1 MAPLRRSCKVDA
13 SSRTTMTRSVCLMP
27 RADRVLLN
35 DSQDES
41 MDKTSSFTVGIVG
54 ATGAVGQELLR
65 LLAERRFPISA
76 LRLYASARSAG
87 KSLTFAGRT
96 VAVEEAR
103 PGAFANVDV
112 AFFAA
117 GGAVTRA
124 L

>member
-35 DSQDES
+35 DSQGDS
-41 MDKTSSFTVGIVG
+41 MDKTASFTVGIVG

-65 LLAERRFPISA
+65 LLEKRGFPLSA
-76 LRLYASARSAG
+76 LRLSPRARSAG
-87 KSLTFAGRT
+87 KTGQFAGRGI
-96 VAVEEAR
+96 VVEGAR
-103 PGAFANVDV
+103 RGIFASLDV

-117 GGAVTRA
+117 G
-124 L
+124 